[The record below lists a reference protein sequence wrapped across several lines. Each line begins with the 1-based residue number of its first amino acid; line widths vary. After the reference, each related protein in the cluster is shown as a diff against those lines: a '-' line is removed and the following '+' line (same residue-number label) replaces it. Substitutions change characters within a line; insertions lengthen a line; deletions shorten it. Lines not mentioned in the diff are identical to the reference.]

1 MSDLLKL
8 NISQILSGLSKRE
21 FSATEVTKAYLSEIK
36 KTEMLNMY
44 LEVTSNQALK
54 MAQISDE
61 NYKNKNTGLLEGV
74 PIGIKDM
81 FCTKGVKTTA
91 SSRILDNFIP
101 PYEST
106 VTKKLWENGAIQ
118 LGKLSCDE
126 FAMGSSNET
135 AFKGNVINPWNF
147 KEKRSPG
154 GSSGGSAAAVAAK
167 AALSS
172 IGTDTGGSIRQPA
185 AFCGVVGLK
194 PTYGRCS
201 RWGIIAFASSLD
213 QAGPL
218 TRTVSDSAIM
228 LKAMAGHDPKDSTS
242 SNQFVPNY
250 EDFLGKNIKGLKI
263 GIPDEYQGSG
273 VSDEIINSNEKVINF
288 LKKNGAEILKVSL
301 PLTKYALPVY
311 YIVAPAEASSNL
323 SRYDGVR
330 YGLRVESDSL
340 DEMYEKTRDLGF
352 GDEVKRRIIIGT
364 YVLSSGYYDAY
375 YLKAQ
380 KVRRLI
386 KNEFD
391 EVFKKVDFL
400 LTPTTPTTSFK
411 LGSTQ
416 DLLTMYLNDIFTV
429 PASLA
434 GIPGISIPV
443 SLDSQGLPI
452 GIQIL
457 ARPFDE
463 GGLFKIGKVIE
474 DCANFNFTPQDIKND

>member
-1 MSDLLKL
+1 MSELLKL
-8 NISQILSGLSKRE
+8 NISQILKGLSKKL
-21 FSATEVTKAYLSEIK
+21 FSATEVTKAYLTEIQ
-36 KTEMLNMY
+36 KTKILNMY
-44 LEVTSNQALK
+44 LEVTSDQALE
-54 MAQISDE
+54 MAQKSDY
-61 NYKNKNTGLLEGV
+61 NYKNNTNGIIEGI
-74 PIGIKDM
+74 PIGVKDM
-81 FCTKGVKTTA
+81 FCTKNVKTTA
-91 SSRILDNFIP
+91 SSKILDNFVP
-101 PYEST
+101 NYEST
-106 VTKKLWENGAIQ
+106 VTKSLWEKGAIQ

-135 AFKGNVINPWNF
+135 AFRGNVINPWKF
-147 KEKRSPG
+147 LDKRSPG
-154 GSSGGSAAAVAAK
+154 GSSGGSAAAVASRS
-167 AALSS
+167 ALSS

-185 AFCGVVGLK
+185 AFCGIVGLK

-242 SNQFVPNY
+242 STMDVPNY
-250 EDFLGKNIKGLKI
+250 EDFLGKSIKGLKI
-263 GIPDEYQGSG
+263 GIPEEYDGSG
-273 VSDEIINSNEKVINF
+273 VSEDIIKSKEKVIEF
-288 LKKNGAEILKVSL
+288 LRSNGAEVSKVSL

-330 YGLRVESDSL
+330 YGLREEGDTL
-340 DEMYEKTRDLGF
+340 DEMYEMTRGLGF
-352 GDEVKRRIIIGT
+352 GEEVKRRIIIGT

-391 EVFKKVDFL
+391 EVFRKVDFL

-416 DLLTMYLNDIFTV
+416 DLLTMYLNDVFTV

-434 GIPGISIPV
+434 GIPGISVPV
-443 SLDSQGLPI
+443 DLDSEGLPI

-457 ARPFDE
+457 GKPFDE
-463 GGLFKIGKVIE
+463 GGLFKIANIIE
-474 DCANFNFTPQDIKND
+474 DCANFHYTPGELKNE

>member
-1 MSDLLKL
+1 MSDLLKF
-8 NISQILSGLSKRE
+8 NISEILRGLSNRD
-21 FSATEVTKAYLSEIK
+21 FSTTELVESYLQQINKTKK
-36 KTEMLNMY
+36 LNMY
-44 LEVTSNQALK
+44 LEITSEQALK
-54 MAQISDE
+54 TANESDHK
-61 NYKNKNTGLLEGV
+61 YKNKTNRFLEGV
-74 PIGIKDM
+74 PIGVKDM
-81 FCTKGVKTTA
+81 FCTKNIKTTA
-91 SSRILDNFIP
+91 SSKILDNFIP
-101 PYEST
+101 TYEST
-106 VTKKLWENGAIQ
+106 VTNNLWKEGAIQ

-135 AFKGNVINPWNF
+135 AFKGNVINPWNW
-147 KEKRSPG
+147 EDKRSPG

-218 TRTVSDSAIM
+218 TRTVSDAAIM

-242 SNQFVPNY
+242 STKEVPNY
-250 EDFLGKNIKGLKI
+250 EDFIGKSIKGLKI
-263 GIPDEYQGSG
+263 GIPEEYEGSG
-273 VSDEIINSNEKVINF
+273 VSEEIIKSKEKVVEF
-288 LKKNGAEILKVSL
+288 LEKNGAEVIKVSL

-330 YGLRVESDSL
+330 YGLREESNSL

-391 EVFKKVDFL
+391 TVFKKVDFL
-400 LTPTTPTTSFK
+400 LTPTTPSTSFK

-416 DLLTMYLNDIFTV
+416 DLLTMYLNDVFTV

-434 GIPGISIPV
+434 GIPGISIPIG
-443 SLDSQGLPI
+443 LDNQGLPI

-463 GGLFKIGKVIE
+463 GGLFKIGNVIE
-474 DCANFNFTPQDIKND
+474 DCVNFDFTPRGL